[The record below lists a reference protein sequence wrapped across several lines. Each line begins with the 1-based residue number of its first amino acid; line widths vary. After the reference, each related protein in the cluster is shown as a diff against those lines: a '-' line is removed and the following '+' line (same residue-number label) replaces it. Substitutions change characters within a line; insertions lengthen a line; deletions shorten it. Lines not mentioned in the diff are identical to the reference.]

1 MSIKK
6 PERPEIFAPTS
17 ISKRIHESIDFAV
30 NAVGTAVIIGPAG
43 IGKSAALA
51 DYCATHEKA
60 VAFEIEQPRKTLKRL
75 GESIAEAFHFY
86 ISREFTS
93 EIYDILT
100 DRLSSE
106 AERGAFL
113 IIDEVQNAGIDGIRM
128 LMSMHEHTKMPIVL
142 VGNPAAIKQTQ
153 ANTAVFD
160 QIEDRVAR
168 WVRLE
173 RPLPE
178 DIQSIGIDHGV
189 EGADAYDALI
199 AYGVHFTIRKTV
211 RLLQTARQ
219 MAGDKGSIRY
229 HHLMDAATFIHENRS
244 EVTKLLSSH

>member
-1 MSIKK
+1 MNIKK

-17 ISKRIHESIDFAV
+17 ISKRVQEAIDFAV

-51 DYCATHEKA
+51 DYCSTHEKA
-60 VAFEIEQPRKTLKRL
+60 VSFEIEQPRKTLKRL
-75 GESIAEAFHFY
+75 NESIAEAFNIY

-93 EIYDILT
+93 DIYDVLT
-100 DRLSSE
+100 DRLWSKV
-106 AERGAFL
+106 ERGAFL

-128 LMSMHEHTKMPIVL
+128 LMSMHEHTKMPIIL
-142 VGNPAAIKQTQ
+142 VGNPAAIKRTQ

-160 QIEDRVAR
+160 QIEDRVGR

-189 EGADAYDALI
+189 EGKDAFDVLV
-199 AYGVHFTIRKTV
+199 AYGMHFTIRKAV
-211 RLLQTARQ
+211 RLLQTARAI
-219 MAGDKGSIRY
+219 AGDKGSIRY
-229 HHLMDAATFIHENRS
+229 NHLMDAAIFIHESRN
-244 EVTKLLSSH
+244 EVMKLLSD